1 MRLNFEH
8 KRNWLKTQAEN
19 GFEKKIKP
27 EEDSVLI
34 SAFLCQGEIKNEKIQ
49 FTKVFF
55 KKYCE
60 CTKIYDV

>member
-1 MRLNFEH
+1 MA
-8 KRNWLKTQAEN
+8 LK
-19 GFEKKIKP
+19 KKIKP

-34 SAFLCQGEIKNEKIQ
+34 SEFLCQGEIKNEKIQ

-60 CTKIYDV
+60 CTKIYDVWKKYILKRKNEFLFYE